1 MKTASE
7 VGQRYFRKFFKK
19 DCFRVRSRWLLGAG
33 NSDPGRSLILE
44 IAGDASINLKWR
56 NSYPRRMTTWSC
68 ASRWRGREGGKSL
81 AFFNGSSGCLGVL
94 EFIFENFL
102 FKQKFSGRHRE
113 MRARARVRWQRKDL
127 LN

>member
-1 MKTASE
+1 VNWQPAISCL
-7 VGQRYFRKFFKK
+7 RARAWI
-19 DCFRVRSRWLLGAG
+19 RVRSRWLLGAG

-56 NSYPRRMTTWSC
+56 NSYPRRMRTWSC
-68 ASRWRGREGGKSL
+68 ASRWRGREG
-81 AFFNGSSGCLGVL
+81 
-94 EFIFENFL
+94 
-102 FKQKFSGRHRE
+102 GRHRE

>member
-1 MKTASE
+1 
-7 VGQRYFRKFFKK
+7 V
-19 DCFRVRSRWLLGAG
+19 LAG
-33 NSDPGRSLILE
+33 G
-44 IAGDASINLKWR
+44 G
-56 NSYPRRMTTWSC
+56 
-68 ASRWRGREGGKSL
+68 GGKEVRALPFLKSN
-81 AFFNGSSGCLGVL
+81 FNGSSGCFGVL